1 MAHLYDLVLMLD
13 PTAPEGR
20 GEQILGDVRSMI
32 ETSGTPVGE
41 HDWGL
46 RKMTFEIRHRPEAHY
61 TLFQFE
67 GDNEL
72 LERVDH
78 MLKITDGVLRFRIFK
93 TDADSPVMVPPDTEQ
108 IMRRDED
115 ERGRGREG
123 GRGSRRR
130 FDEDSGGDRGRDR
143 GSAEPAPAAAGADSE

>member
-13 PTAPEGR
+13 PNAPEGR

-32 ETSGTPVGE
+32 ESSGTPVGE

-67 GDNEL
+67 GENDL
-72 LERVDH
+72 LERLDH
-78 MLKITDGVLRFRIFK
+78 TLKITDGVLRFRIIRIK
-93 TDADSPVMVPPDTEQ
+93 PGTPPPPES
-108 IMRRDED
+108 RPAEA
-115 ERGRGREG
+115 RGREREP
-123 GRGSRRR
+123 RGSERVAAR
-130 FDEDSGGDRGRDR
+130 
-143 GSAEPAPAAAGADSE
+143 AAADAG